1 MRLTERHLPC
11 RFPAYPTRFRRSREE
26 GDFAKGRGRTNTE
39 AGNRGHQ
46 DQRHRGSSRRIARH
60 RFGKAFQ
67 VSAGTSAIR
76 QPRRV
81 RVWSL
86 HNSRPRSRRAADK
99 RGNRGASS
107 PHSFDHL
114 VGAGEQHG
122 RDFEAKSFRGFEV
135 DRQDHLGWEL
145 FRQVARS
152 NAPQDFVYEE
162 RAAVIAPGAA
172 FARCPISFI
181 ARFRRLTELACQPL
195 RRNAEAYPI
204 SAMARPAAQSW
215 HHRANRMDKPQY
227 IGRSPQGHLRTLD
240 SQ

>member
-1 MRLTERHLPC
+1 MRLTERHRPC

-99 RGNRGASS
+99 RDEIAALHLRTHSITSSARASS
-107 PHSFDHL
+107 MAGTSRPRAFAVLRLTARTIL
-114 VGAGEQHG
+114 VGN
-122 RDFEAKSFRGFEV
+122 S
-135 DRQDHLGWEL
+135 
-145 FRQVARS
+145 S
-152 NAPQDFVYEE
+152 
-162 RAAVIAPGAA
+162 
-172 FARCPISFI
+172 
-181 ARFRRLTELACQPL
+181 
-195 RRNAEAYPI
+195 
-204 SAMARPAAQSW
+204 
-215 HHRANRMDKPQY
+215 
-227 IGRSPQGHLRTLD
+227 GRSPGAMPRRILSTKNAQR
-240 SQ
+240 